1 MRGCD
6 LFNSYDNSSGFL
18 RLSSAE
24 SNAHLKAFSQAKA
37 NQYEENATPQDRRL
51 RGGNGATTGVD
62 WLAGLDFEIKVIALI
77 PVQSKV
83 CPTLYTE
90 IRTALR

>member
-1 MRGCD
+1 MVATSS
-6 LFNSYDNSSGFL
+6 NSYENSSGFL

-24 SNAHLKAFSQAKA
+24 SIAHLKIISQAKA
-37 NQYEENATPQDRRL
+37 NQYEEIGTPQNRRL
-51 RGGNGATTGVD
+51 GDGNGATTGVD
-62 WLAGLDFEIKVIALI
+62 WLAGFEFEIKVIALI